1 MVKFESKHGTIN
13 VREIGESTVVDVSDR
28 VRGAYAY
35 QHTVKVTF
43 DGKSAQFPYTASIN
57 DYQAGVEKVSDENLH
72 YALEYWL
79 SDGISGSMNF
89 DEFCSEFGLE
99 EWADDPDEATSEGYD
114 KKSYKVYRACE
125 KARDQAER
133 LGITL
138 DMAYEIS
145 DEIREAGY
153 E

>member
-1 MVKFESKHGTIN
+1 MVKFESQYGTFN
-13 VREIGESTVVDVSDR
+13 VREIGGETVVEVSDR
-28 VRGAYAY
+28 MPGAYAY

-43 DGKSAQFPYTASIN
+43 DGKSAQFPFTGSIN
-57 DYQAGVEKVSDENLH
+57 DYQSGEKRMSDETLH

-79 SDGISGSMNF
+79 SDGISGDMDF
-89 DEFCSEFGLE
+89 EDFCDEFGYVT
-99 EWADDPDEATSEGYD
+99 WADDPDEATSEGYD

-125 KARDQAER
+125 KARDQAKR

>member
-1 MVKFESKHGTIN
+1 MVKFESKHGTFN
-13 VREIGESTVVDVSDR
+13 VREIGESIVVDVSDR
-28 VRGAYAY
+28 MPGMYAY
-35 QHTVKVTF
+35 RHIVKVTF
-43 DGKSAQFPYTASIN
+43 DGKSAQFPFTGSIN
-57 DYQAGVEKVSDENLH
+57 DYQSGTMKMSEENLY
-72 YALEYWL
+72 YALECWL
-79 SDGISGSMNF
+79 SDGIYADMDF
-89 DEFCSEFGLE
+89 EDFCGEFGHE
-99 EWADDPDEATSEGYD
+99 VWADDPDEATSEGYD

>member
-1 MVKFESKHGTIN
+1 MVKFESQYGTFN

-35 QHTVKVTF
+35 RHTVKVTV
-43 DGKSAQFPYTASIN
+43 DEKSAQFPFTGSIKN
-57 DYQAGVEKVSDENLH
+57 YQSGVKKMSDESLH
-72 YALEYWL
+72 DAFEYWL
-79 SDGISGSMNF
+79 SDGISGDMDF
-89 DEFCSEFGLE
+89 EDFCDEFGYVT
-99 EWADDPDEATSEGYD
+99 WADDPDEATSEGYD

-125 KARDQAER
+125 KARDQAKR

-145 DEIREAGY
+145 EEIRESDY
-153 E
+153 

>member
-1 MVKFESKHGTIN
+1 MKFKSKYGMFN
-13 VREIGESTVVDVSDR
+13 VREIGESTVKDVSDR
-28 VRGAYAY
+28 IQGAYAY
-35 QHTVKVTF
+35 QHTIKVTF
-43 DGKSAQFPYTASIN
+43 NEKDAQFPFTGSIN
-57 DYQAGVEKVSDENLH
+57 DYQAGERTISEEDLH

-79 SDGISGSMNF
+79 SDGISGDMDF
-89 DEFCSEFGLE
+89 DDFCDEFGYEI
-99 EWADDPDEATSEGYD
+99 WADDPDEASSEGYNN
-114 KKSYKVYRACE
+114 KSLRVHKTCQ

-138 DMAYEIS
+138 DMAYDIS

>member
-1 MVKFESKHGTIN
+1 MVKFESQYGTFN
-13 VREIGESTVVDVSDR
+13 VREIGGETVVDASDR
-28 VRGAYAY
+28 MPGAYAY

-43 DGKSAQFPYTASIN
+43 DGNSAQFPFTGSIN
-57 DYQAGVEKVSDENLH
+57 DYQSGEKRMSDETLH

-79 SDGISGSMNF
+79 SDGISGSMDF

-138 DMAYEIS
+138 DMTYEIS